1 VAHFRNGENYSL
13 FSVGRN
19 SIRDKTVLEIKE
31 KLRMCKRGI
40 KTLREAVQEQ
50 TIGKVVW
57 ISGEGLMYLR
67 MLKSFVAVM
76 GVKVNV
82 SRNITRRKK
91 KRRRRRE

>member
-1 VAHFRNGENYSL
+1 M
-13 FSVGRN
+13 FSVERN

-31 KLRMCKRGI
+31 KLRMCRRGI
-40 KTLREAVQEQ
+40 KALREAVQEQ
-50 TIGKVVW
+50 TIGKIVW
-57 ISGEGLMYLR
+57 ISGEGLMCLR

-91 KRRRRRE
+91 ERRRRRE